1 MMMMMAKVEWKFWW
15 WREKKLGNRDY
26 RFAVMMLSTNRK
38 IEIAGLV
45 KIENLGTI
53 DDDLVDVSWRKGDF
67 YFYFFCRS
75 MFFGSQTSSSSRG
88 EVEIVAAS

>member
-1 MMMMMAKVEWKFWW
+1 MLLLLGDDDDDGRGGMEILVTERK
-15 WREKKLGNRDY
+15 KKLGDRDY

-53 DDDLVDVSWRKGDF
+53 DDDLVDVS
-67 YFYFFCRS
+67 
-75 MFFGSQTSSSSRG
+75 
-88 EVEIVAAS
+88 

>member
-1 MMMMMAKVEWKFWW
+1 MLLLLGDDDDDGKGGMEILVTERK
-15 WREKKLGNRDY
+15 KKLGDRDY

-53 DDDLVDVSWRKGDF
+53 DDDLVDVS
-67 YFYFFCRS
+67 
-75 MFFGSQTSSSSRG
+75 
-88 EVEIVAAS
+88 